1 MSPHIA
7 DVTHG
12 TAGSPGQADPVG
24 FLDDAARAVSDT
36 VLYEGY
42 LLYPYRDDALKNRHH
57 WQFGVLMPPA
67 FAASGAGEHSTAR
80 TEFLLDGGP
89 GTTLRIG
96 ARWLWEGGG
105 ARGNAAAALS
115 VRVGELT
122 GAPVRRGLVLGGPGP
137 GRGELLLGARA
148 LPGPYGGFRIRA
160 TIRNV
165 SAWPC
170 QPPADRGSE
179 PGRDGRDGPLRPD
192 PAADRDAALGRAFIA
207 AQVVARAYGGC
218 FLSLSDPPEWA
229 ADAARACV
237 NERLWPTLL
246 DHPHG
251 SGRSGRPDML
261 LAAPIILPDHPEIA
275 AESPATFCDA
285 TEIDEMLAL
294 RTSTL
299 TDAEKLA
306 ARAGDPRAAELLA
319 SVAELAPAMA
329 GKLHGRGRVAP
340 PPDPPPPGARSPGPP
355 PWLASGTPAA
365 TADTTAGTAPE
376 VGSAVWLRPR
386 PGRMLT
392 GPLTGLASA
401 GTAASGS
408 DAQDMFV
415 DGRAATVAA
424 VLHDVDGR
432 THVAVTLDDDP
443 GADLR
448 REFGRFLYF
457 TPDELERR

>member
-1 MSPHIA
+1 MSPH
-7 DVTHG
+7 
-12 TAGSPGQADPVG
+12 DPVD

-67 FAASGAGEHSTAR
+67 FATAGTGEHSDAR

-105 ARGNAAAALS
+105 ARGDAAAALS

-122 GAPVRRGLVLGGPGP
+122 GAPVRRGLVLGGPEP
-137 GRGELLLGARA
+137 GRGELLLGAQA

-160 TIRNV
+160 TVRNV
-165 SAWPC
+165 SAWPG
-170 QPPADRGSE
+170 QPPSGRDGG
-179 PGRDGRDGPLRPD
+179 PGRDGPPRQD
-192 PAADRDAALGRAFIA
+192 AATDRDAALGRAFVA
-207 AQVVARAYGGC
+207 VQVVARAYGGC
-218 FLSLSDPPEWA
+218 FLSLADPPEWA

-237 NERLWPTLL
+237 NERLWPALL
-246 DHPHG
+246 GHSD
-251 SGRSGRPDML
+251 RSDTV

-275 AESPATFCDA
+275 AESPAAFCDA

-299 TDAEKLA
+299 TDAEKSA
-306 ARAGDPRAAELLA
+306 ARTGDPRAAELLA
-319 SVAELAPAMA
+319 SVAELAPAMTE
-329 GKLHGRGRVAP
+329 KLHGRGRVTP
-340 PPDPPPPGARSPGPP
+340 PPAPGPAP
-355 PWLASGTPAA
+355 DAAPGPEPA
-365 TADTTAGTAPE
+365 
-376 VGSAVWLRPR
+376 VGSAVRLRPR

-392 GPLTGLASA
+392 GPLTGLAS
-401 GTAASGS
+401 GAATGS

-457 TPDELERR
+457 TPDELERQ

>member
-1 MSPHIA
+1 MS
-7 DVTHG
+7 THDG
-12 TAGSPGQADPVG
+12 DGAPARADPVG

-42 LLYPYRDDALKNRHH
+42 LLYPYREDALKNRHH

-67 FAASGAGEHSTAR
+67 FAAAGTGEHSAAR

-105 ARGNAAAALS
+105 ARGDAAGALS
-115 VRVGELT
+115 VRVGELA
-122 GAPVRRGLVLGGPGP
+122 GEPVRRGLVLGGPEP
-137 GRGELLLGARA
+137 GRGELLLGAQA
-148 LPGPYGGFRIRA
+148 LPGPYGGYRIHA
-160 TIRNV
+160 TVRNV
-165 SAWPC
+165 SVPPG
-170 QPPADRGSE
+170 QPP
-179 PGRDGRDGPLRPD
+179 
-192 PAADRDAALGRAFIA
+192 ADRDAALGRAFVA
-207 AQVVARAYGGC
+207 VQVVARAYGGC
-218 FLSLSDPPEWA
+218 FLSLADPPEWA

-237 NERLWPTLL
+237 NERLWPALL
-246 DHPHG
+246 GRPG
-251 SGRSGRPDML
+251 RPGRSDTV
-261 LAAPIILPDHPEIA
+261 LAAPITLPDHPEIA
-275 AESPATFCDA
+275 AESPAAFCDA

-306 ARAGDPRAAELLA
+306 ARTGDPRAAELLA

-329 GKLHGRGRVAP
+329 EKLHGRGRVIP
-340 PPDPPPPGARSPGPP
+340 PPAPGPASDATPGAE
-355 PWLASGTPAA
+355 PA
-365 TADTTAGTAPE
+365 
-376 VGSAVWLRPR
+376 VGSAVRLRPR

-392 GPLTGLASA
+392 GPLTGLAS
-401 GTAASGS
+401 GAATGS
-408 DAQDMFV
+408 DAQDMFI

-457 TPDELERR
+457 TPDELERQ